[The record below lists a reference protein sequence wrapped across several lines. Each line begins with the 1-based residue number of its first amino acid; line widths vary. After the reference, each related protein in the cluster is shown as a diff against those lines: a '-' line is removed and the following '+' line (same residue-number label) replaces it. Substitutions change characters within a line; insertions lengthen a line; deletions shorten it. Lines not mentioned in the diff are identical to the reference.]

1 MLVFFNY
8 FLYLINNIMNRFLL
22 INNKLFFDKNNVF
35 TLNENME
42 IPNKNCILFIGN
54 HSCSINDKN
63 FINKYLKII
72 KEKNFNYIIILG
84 KGDCMIDKNI
94 DIPKN
99 IKYIYANNINYNHPI
114 IKFLP
119 MGSDF
124 RSIQSFSK
132 ANIENKNR
140 NILCYCNFSLNTH
153 NDRKKIYTIVKDN
166 KDILIE
172 NMGTFLNYSIDRDT
186 FFKKLSN
193 SKFVICPRGNALDT
207 FRFYDTIYAGAIP
220 IVVKEN
226 FHNEH
231 YFKDIPILFLN
242 NIDEFKLLNN
252 TFLNNKYNLLECQLK
267 TYYNNLDF
275 QKWIEGLK
283 FN

>member
-1 MLVFFNY
+1 
-8 FLYLINNIMNRFLL
+8 MNRFLL
-22 INNKLFFDKNNVF
+22 INNKHFFDNNNII
-35 TLNENME
+35 TLNKDSE
-42 IPNKNCILFIGN
+42 IPNKNCILFIGDHN
-54 HSCSINDKN
+54 RSIDEPD
-63 FINKYLKII
+63 FIKIYLERI
-72 KEKNFNYIIILG
+72 KEKQFNYIIILG
-84 KGDCMIDKNI
+84 KGDCMIDKDI

-99 IKYIYANNINYNHPI
+99 IKHIYANNINYNHPI

-132 ANIENKNR
+132 ANIQNKNR

-153 NDRKKIYTIVKDN
+153 NDRKSILALVKNN

-172 NMGTFLNYSIDRDT
+172 NMGTFLKYSISRDT
-186 FFKKLSN
+186 FFKRLGN

-226 FHNEH
+226 FHNEE

-242 NIDEFKLLNN
+242 SINEFKLLNK
-252 TFLNNKYNLLECQLK
+252 TFLDSKYDLLKCQLK
-267 TYYNNLDF
+267 NYYNNLDF
-275 QKWIEGLK
+275 QKWVEGLK
-283 FN
+283 FD